1 MMLLGILSKYSWGD
15 FLTFLFAVDGI
26 ILAFG
31 FALNQFVWSKES
43 GLTKNERRSQRE
55 EKDDEVERRD
65 YRRLSES
72 VTDYNEVKSVDDS
85 FDTDDSMPYGG
96 EEDNDGPSRH
106 TSNIADQLVVEDD
119 DETNMEDHSHVE
131 EPVLDEED
139 ATAYVS
145 DEEIEENNNLA
156 EEKFLSEEEGCE
168 VIADDSFE
176 EVNNREYLVDEEG
189 EAIYATSPQ
198 EELTDVQLLDE
209 NDEPYTISADDMMG
223 LEDAVPYDLPVMED
237 PEEEEEPSFD
247 AD

>member
-1 MMLLGILSKYSWGD
+1 MIIIGILSKYSWGD

-43 GLTKNERRSQRE
+43 GLTKNERRNQRE
-55 EKDDEVERRD
+55 EMDDEVERRD
-65 YRRLSES
+65 YRKLSES

-85 FDTDDSMPYGG
+85 FDADDSVPFVG
-96 EEDNDGPSRH
+96 ENDGPSRH

-119 DETNMEDHSHVE
+119 EETTTE

-139 ATAYVS
+139 APAYVS

-168 VIADDSFE
+168 VITDDSFE
-176 EVNNREYLVDEEG
+176 EENNREYLVDEEEG
-189 EAIYATSPQ
+189 AIYATSPQ

-209 NDEPYTISADDMMG
+209 NDEPYTISSDDMMG

-237 PEEEEEPSFD
+237 PAEEEEPSFD